1 MPVDIGAATTR
12 KLGPL
17 PVWGWAIV
25 IGGGVLL
32 LRLFRG
38 GSSDGGGQDVTYVPV
53 GNPGT
58 GSFGGGTDGIGTPG
72 EPGAPGAPGE
82 PGASADITGLLPFN
96 VFETYNTLLVKLTG
110 LLAQRDSISNRIQ
123 EAQVAIARDTAR
135 FKDGFTTKAT
145 YDANIAT
152 WTSRLTA
159 AQTEQSA
166 VDTQIKDTQAL
177 LNTTAV
183 GSGT

>member
-1 MPVDIGAATTR
+1 MAVDIGAATTR

-25 IGGGVLL
+25 VGGGVLL

-38 GSSDGGGQDVTYVPV
+38 GSSDGGQDVTYVPV
-53 GNPGT
+53 GNPGA
-58 GSFGGGTDGIGTPG
+58 GGFGGGTDGIGTPG
-72 EPGAPGAPGE
+72 EPGEPGAPGADA
-82 PGASADITGLLPFN
+82 PTVDITDLLPRN
-96 VFETYNTLLVKLTG
+96 VFETYNTLLVKLSS
-110 LLAQRDSISNRIQ
+110 LLSQRDAISNRIQ

-135 FKDGFTTKAT
+135 YKDGFTTKAT
-145 YDANIAT
+145 FDANIAT

-159 AQTEQSA
+159 AQTEQAA
-166 VDTQIKDTQAL
+166 VDKQIKDTQGL